1 MAVCPPQLRGHDL
14 GWGRVWV
21 AGVQD
26 AMGSEPARVGLGLDV
41 YWAYCGEALL
51 GCEAYNGEMVA
62 WGHGRAEAVGAT
74 DEWHQSP

>member
-1 MAVCPPQLRGHDL
+1 
-14 GWGRVWV
+14 
-21 AGVQD
+21 
-26 AMGSEPARVGLGLDV
+26 MGSEPARVGLGLDV

-62 WGHGRAEAVGAT
+62 WGHGGAEAVGAT

>member
-1 MAVCPPQLRGHDL
+1 
-14 GWGRVWV
+14 
-21 AGVQD
+21 
-26 AMGSEPARVGLGLDV
+26 MGSEPARVGLGLDV

-62 WGHGRAEAVGAT
+62 WGHGRTEAVGAT